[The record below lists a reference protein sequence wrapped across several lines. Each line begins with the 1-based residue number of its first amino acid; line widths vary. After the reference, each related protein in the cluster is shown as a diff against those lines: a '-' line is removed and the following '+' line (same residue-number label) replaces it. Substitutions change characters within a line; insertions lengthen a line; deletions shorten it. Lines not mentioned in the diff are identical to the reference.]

1 MDPDNAMYFWRQM
14 TPEQRE
20 STLEERK
27 RHTRPWHGPPH
38 YASESSLYLLS
49 AACYEHQPI
58 IGVSGQRMAEFES
71 ELLKT
76 TTERARTVFA
86 WIVLPN
92 HYHLLVDSLDIL
104 ALLEMHGHLHGRTSF
119 RWNGEDARR
128 GRQVWHRTA
137 ETAMKS
143 ERHFWA
149 SLNYVLHNAVRHG
162 YVERWKDWPYGNAAE
177 YLEDVGRDPAE
188 RRWREYPIQEYGDP
202 WDPPEL

>member
-1 MDPDNAMYFWRQM
+1 M
-14 TPEQRE
+14 
-20 STLEERK
+20 
-27 RHTRPWHGPPH
+27 
-38 YASESSLYLLS
+38 
-49 AACYEHQPI
+49 
-58 IGVSGQRMAEFES
+58 
-71 ELLKT
+71 
-76 TTERARTVFA
+76 
-86 WIVLPN
+86 LPN

-162 YVERWKDWPYGNAAE
+162 YVKRWQDWPYGNAAE
-177 YLEDVGRDPAE
+177 YLEDVGRDLAETAVSRVPDPAIRHSLGPTRTLVVGVEFESRLQPVRNRIGKVEFLRLEPAE
-188 RRWREYPIQEYGDP
+188 AGLRIRRHPVRFQVHFGTRERLPVSFWFVRDPCAGGNERWRTARANSDDHPVTI
-202 WDPPEL
+202 